1 MIAEECEKYIYRIPR
16 DAYVEP
22 KDYSKQ
28 RFSCYDFFKSVYQ
41 FVTRNFEGAITL
53 DFPERFDGTV
63 NISPRGFAYFI
74 RVLLAEVFGNALVKT
89 HFTVSDNEISFT
101 LSVPEDLKCISTLR
115 SVAERSGFLFEAE
128 KGKIILR
135 TESLYDATL
144 YVYAH
149 DILRFIN
156 YLYEVFLNIPNE

>member
-1 MIAEECEKYIYRIPR
+1 MIAEECEKYVYRIPR

-28 RFSCYDFFKSVYQ
+28 RFSCYDFFRSVYQ

-53 DFPERFDGTV
+53 DFPESFDGTV
-63 NISPRGFAYFI
+63 NISPRGFAYFL
-74 RVLLAEVFGNALVKT
+74 RVLLAEVFGNALVRT
-89 HFTVSDNEISFT
+89 RFNVSDNVVSFT
-101 LSVPEDLKCISTLR
+101 LSVPEDLKCISTLKAI
-115 SVAERSGFLFEAE
+115 AEKSGFSFEAE
-128 KGKIILR
+128 NGKIILS

-149 DILRFIN
+149 DILKFIG
-156 YLYEVFLNIPNE
+156 YLYEVFLNAPNE